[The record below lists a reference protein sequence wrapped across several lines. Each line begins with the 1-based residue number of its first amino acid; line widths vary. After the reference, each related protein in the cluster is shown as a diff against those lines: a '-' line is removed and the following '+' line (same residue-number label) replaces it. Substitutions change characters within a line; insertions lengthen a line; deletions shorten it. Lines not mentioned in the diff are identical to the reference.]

1 MKIGFCAN
9 LRRDFPFDPDGPSDQ
24 SADWDIIDTISHVQ
38 SAIERLNHTVQLLE
52 PAEILGC
59 KVTHGIDAILSI
71 CEMTGG
77 PFRESIVPT
86 LCEFEKVPYFFSSP
100 DCLHNTLD
108 KNLANML
115 VQQCGVRVPKWINI
129 EPNTDLE
136 KSCITELTGP
146 YIVKPTAEGSGMGMS
161 DPKTLARTP
170 VEAIERV
177 RALQDMY
184 GGDVLIQE
192 FVGGREFT
200 VGVIDTEAGSQVLC
214 PIEISPQKPNNAFI
228 YNYHTKEN
236 ASDLV
241 TFTPLESEF
250 GLLREIQNASIKVH
264 SKLKCRDVSRIDFR
278 FDLRGQLNFIEINA
292 LPHFHPDIGDFC
304 RSALAYGYDYD
315 QMWQEIIA
323 AVQRRYALHNDL

>member
-1 MKIGFCAN
+1 MRIGFCAN
-9 LRRDFPFDPDGPSDQ
+9 LRPDFPFDPEGPSDQ
-24 SADWDIIDTISHVQ
+24 SADWDIKDTVSHVQ

-52 PAEILGC
+52 PAQILGC
-59 KVTHGIDAILSI
+59 RKTYGIDAILSI

-108 KNLANML
+108 KNLTNML
-115 VQQCGVRVPKWINI
+115 VRQCGVRVPNWVNI
-129 EPNTDLE
+129 EPNVVPK
-136 KSCITELTGP
+136 KSCLADLTGP
-146 YIVKPTAEGSGMGMS
+146 FIVKPTAEGSGMGMS
-161 DPKTLARTP
+161 DPKTLAKTP
-170 VEAIERV
+170 DEAFERSK
-177 RALQDMY
+177 ALQNLY

-200 VGVIDTEAGSQVLC
+200 VGVIDTKAGSEVLC
-214 PIEISPQKPNNAFI
+214 PIEILPQTPNDRFI
-228 YNYHTKEN
+228 YNYHAKEN

-241 TFTPLESEF
+241 IFNPLKNEPD
-250 GLLREIQNASIKVH
+250 LLREIQIASMKVH

-278 FDLRGQLNFIEINA
+278 YDLRGQLNFIEINA

-304 RSALAYGYDYD
+304 RSALAYGYNYD
-315 QMWQEIIA
+315 QMWQTIVDS
-323 AVQRRYALHNDL
+323 VQRRYGLHNEI